1 MATARYKYEPDYA
14 VTPGW
19 ILEER
24 LDARQMSQAEF
35 ARRCGRSPKLIS
47 DIIAGKAAIQPK
59 TALQFQKVLGL
70 DARIWLG
77 IDSDYRLHREREA
90 ESLRAAELSDWTK
103 KFPISE
109 IVKREAIAK
118 PASAADRVSALLSFF
133 GVASVEAWQSRYQNP
148 EVAYRHS
155 LSFKSDEFALA
166 TWLRLGEIEAEQAEC
181 ADYHESKFKHALTR
195 IRQLTSA
202 PTGETIADARRLCL
216 DSGVILAVIKPLP
229 KTALSGVARWMSSR
243 RALIQLSA
251 RHMSDDHLWFSLF
264 HEAAHI
270 LLHGRRDIFVHDA
283 TKGKFTEFDI
293 EANEWAAN
301 FLIPE
306 IFWQQFI
313 DSPPFSKARVLD
325 FAEEQGIAPGI
336 VVGRLQYEERIP
348 WTHLNGLKV
357 PLEWEADQR

>member
-1 MATARYKYEPDYA
+1 MATASYKYEPDYA
-14 VTPGW
+14 IPPGW

-47 DIIAGKAAIQPK
+47 DIIAGKSAIQPR
-59 TALQFQKVLGL
+59 TAIQFQRVLGV

-90 ESLRAAELSDWTK
+90 ESLRVAELADWTK
-103 KFPISE
+103 KFPVNE
-109 IVKREAIAK
+109 LVKREAIAK

-148 EVAYRHS
+148 AVAYRHS

-181 ADYHESKFKHALTR
+181 ADYDQSKFKRALTR

-202 PTGETIADARRLCL
+202 PTGETISDTRRLCL
-216 DSGVILAVIKPLP
+216 ESGVILAVIKPLP
-229 KTALSGVARWMSSR
+229 KTALIGVSRWTSSR

-283 TKGKFTEFDI
+283 TKGKFTELDV
-293 EANEWAAN
+293 EANQWAAS

-306 IFWQQFI
+306 TPWQQFI
-313 DSPPFSKARVLD
+313 DSPSFSNARVLD

-336 VVGRLQYEERIP
+336 VVGRLQHEGRIP
-348 WTHLNGLKV
+348 WSNLNGLKV
-357 PLEWEADQR
+357 PLEW